1 MFQGSKI
8 TITTEGYRLG
18 SVIGRYMVRESS
30 KILRNCKDL
39 TVNCSCCIYIWM
51 QFFFTFFYFYL
62 FFCLLFYLTNNFFYF
77 MRTINCISSFIS
89 PIAKIKKNWYLL
101 CLMVFQYRKK
111 LESCYPSLVKLRG
124 MGTIDP
130 TKNAN
135 DEYNNSR
142 EMTSQLIN
150 SIKQQEHRHTVSD
163 ENKKLTF
170 SKLRFSKF

>member
-1 MFQGSKI
+1 
-8 TITTEGYRLG
+8 
-18 SVIGRYMVRESS
+18 
-30 KILRNCKDL
+30 
-39 TVNCSCCIYIWM
+39 
-51 QFFFTFFYFYL
+51 
-62 FFCLLFYLTNNFFYF
+62 
-77 MRTINCISSFIS
+77 
-89 PIAKIKKNWYLL
+89 
-101 CLMVFQYRKK
+101 
-111 LESCYPSLVKLRG
+111 

-150 SIKQQEHRHTVSD
+150 SIKQQEHHHTVSD